1 MAELRLV
8 RPMKKHLLI
17 ALAFAL
23 LVSRITAEPAHEQP
37 KPGRDGST
45 FERAII
51 MRGSDKTFDAA
62 AYKIIKRYYPDAKIR
77 VPIAPIIAGAPG
89 SPRYIQEITFD
100 TASHGRHTMYFDVTD
115 VK

>member
-1 MAELRLV
+1 
-8 RPMKKHLLI
+8 MKRHLFV
-17 ALAFAL
+17 ALTFVFF
-23 LVSRITAEPAHEQP
+23 VSRITAQPAQEQP
-37 KPGRDGST
+37 KAGRDGST

-62 AYKIIKRYYPDAKIR
+62 ASKIIKRYYPDAKIR
-77 VPIAPIIAGAPG
+77 VPIAPVISGAPG
-89 SPRYIQEITFD
+89 SSRYIQEITFD

>member
-1 MAELRLV
+1 MKRLLV
-8 RPMKKHLLI
+8 I
-17 ALAFAL
+17 IAFAL
-23 LVSRITAEPAHEQP
+23 LASRSPAELAHEQP
-37 KPGRDGST
+37 KAGRDGST

-62 AYKIIKRYYPDAKIR
+62 VSKIIKRYYSDAKIR

-89 SPRYIQEITFD
+89 SSRYIQEITFD
-100 TASHGRHTMYFDVTD
+100 TASHGRHTMYFDITD